1 MKRGKHQHLYRKL
14 HSLSGIIPVGVF
26 LTVHLFVNYTA
37 TWGMDTYNTAAGVM
51 ANLPFKIFLEA
62 FIIFIPL
69 YFHAIYGIY
78 IAFQSKNNVGRYGF
92 FRNWK
97 FFLQRL
103 TGIITLI
110 FVTWHIWETKVQ
122 VEFFGAEA
130 NFDLMA
136 NIVDNP
142 VSLVFYMIGIVGS
155 VFHFAN
161 GIWTFLITWGVTV
174 SPKSQ
179 QVFQYI
185 TLVIFVVLSI
195 IGIRAI
201 LAFA

>member
-1 MKRGKHQHLYRKL
+1 MDRGKNQHFYRKL
-14 HSLSGIIPVGVF
+14 HSLAGIIPVGVF
-26 LTVHLFVNYTA
+26 MTVHLLVNYSA
-37 TWGMDTYNTAAGVM
+37 TWGIDAYNAAANFMV
-51 ANLPFKIFLEA
+51 NLPFKYFLEA

-69 YFHAIYGIY
+69 YFHAIYGVY
-78 IAFQSKNNVGRYGF
+78 IAFQAKNNVGRYSY

-97 FFLQRL
+97 FYLQRL
-103 TGIITLI
+103 SGIIMLI
-110 FVTWHIWETKVQ
+110 FITWHVWETKVQ

-130 NFDLMA
+130 NYELMA
-136 NIVDNP
+136 GIVDNP
-142 VSLVFYMIGIVGS
+142 ISLALYIIGIVAS

-161 GIWTFLITWGVTV
+161 GIWTFLITWGITV

-179 QVFQYI
+179 KVSQYV
-185 TLVIFVVLSI
+185 TLGLFVVLSI